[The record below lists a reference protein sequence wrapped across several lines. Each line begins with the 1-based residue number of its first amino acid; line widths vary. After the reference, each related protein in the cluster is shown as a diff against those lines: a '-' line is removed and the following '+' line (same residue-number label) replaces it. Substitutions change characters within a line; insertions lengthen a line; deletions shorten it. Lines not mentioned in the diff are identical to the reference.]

1 MQVLFAQHSPLGK
14 TMKKRF
20 TFKCWNCERT
30 YTLFREITNQ
40 QTLQVACPY
49 CKADGVVDLAPYL
62 KDKKII
68 VKREGDTD
76 ENIGHEYQFPDVL
89 PTNKPE

>member
-1 MQVLFAQHSPLGK
+1 M
-14 TMKKRF
+14 
-20 TFKCWNCERT
+20 
-30 YTLFREITNQ
+30 Q
-40 QTLQVACPY
+40 QTLAVACPY

-68 VKREGDTD
+68 VRKEGNPKEDL
-76 ENIGHEYQFPDVL
+76 GQEYQFPEIL